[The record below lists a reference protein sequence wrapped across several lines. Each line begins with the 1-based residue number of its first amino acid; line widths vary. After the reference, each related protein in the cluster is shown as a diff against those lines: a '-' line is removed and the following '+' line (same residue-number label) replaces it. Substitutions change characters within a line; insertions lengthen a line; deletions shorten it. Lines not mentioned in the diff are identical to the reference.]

1 MYCNVCGKVV
11 ADDARYC
18 PGCGAAVGTPRQA
31 GKRLERSRTDRKI
44 AGVCAGLAEHL
55 GIDVTL
61 MRLIWLFVIVMTGIF
76 PGVIVYLL
84 AWIVM
89 PEEPETKPV
98 VVTPQPVT

>member
-1 MYCNVCGKVV
+1 
-11 ADDARYC
+11 
-18 PGCGAAVGTPRQA
+18 
-31 GKRLERSRTDRKI
+31 LERSRTDRKI

>member
-1 MYCNVCGKVV
+1 
-11 ADDARYC
+11 
-18 PGCGAAVGTPRQA
+18 VGTPRAVSKLQ
-31 GKRLERSRTDRKI
+31 RSRADRKI

-61 MRLIWLFVIVMTGIF
+61 MRLIWVFVVVMTGIF

-84 AWIVM
+84 AWMVM

>member
-1 MYCNVCGKVV
+1 MYCNACGKLV

-18 PGCGAAVGTPRQA
+18 PGCGAVVGTPRPT
-31 GKRLERSRTDRKI
+31 GKRLERSRTDRKV

-61 MRLIWLFVIVMTGIF
+61 MRLIWVFVIVMTGIF

>member
-1 MYCNVCGKVV
+1 V
-11 ADDARYC
+11 
-18 PGCGAAVGTPRQA
+18 
-31 GKRLERSRTDRKI
+31 
-44 AGVCAGLAEHL
+44 
-55 GIDVTL
+55 
-61 MRLIWLFVIVMTGIF
+61 FVIVMTGIF